1 MEITD
6 RQVAFDKRIPYSS
19 QVILQLAIAGQ
30 TISLSQVG
38 PDFFVL
44 RDTPTFTHLPGSGR
58 VDVIINDTVTTS
70 KTVFLPHGIVNGSKR
85 VSYF

>member
-30 TISLSQVG
+30 TIALSQVG